1 MLYHFPVTTHLWWIA
16 NILLIKNNICTIYH
30 PLKRKKK
37 KKIWPRRQTHV
48 ETLALVRCELQAL
61 ASNAGWEPA
70 VLQKLK
76 QAQQFLIHQESQHL
90 QMSHYFSLSHPCEIS
105 VSKL

>member
-37 KKIWPRRQTHV
+37 KKDLAQKANPRRNFG
-48 ETLALVRCELQAL
+48 L
-61 ASNAGWEPA
+61 S
-70 VLQKLK
+70 
-76 QAQQFLIHQESQHL
+76 
-90 QMSHYFSLSHPCEIS
+90 SL
-105 VSKL
+105 